1 MATPSPNPGALPKA
15 LAGLLLAA
23 GLLACDKGSG
33 PSNPSGNEG
42 YLTVDSSLVIDRY
55 PFLSA
60 ACAEVLPAGYVNA
73 DSIPKDA
80 VARVYVVSTAC
91 YAVSIR
97 IEDSLGRAVRS
108 LEYHFNLPGRI
119 DGDKDRGAEGFLP
132 WDGRNDA
139 GGKAGPGAY
148 LWRMDFNFGMDRRVR
163 FRADI
168 RLE

>member
-1 MATPSPNPGALPKA
+1 MAPRTTYPRALRNIS
-15 LAGLLLAA
+15 AGLMLA
-23 GLLACDKGSG
+23 GLLACDNNSG
-33 PSNPSGNEG
+33 PSDPPENEG
-42 YLTVDSSLVIDRY
+42 YLTVDSSLIIDRF

-60 ACAEVLPAGYVNA
+60 ACAEVLPAGFANA

-80 VARVYVVSTAC
+80 VTRVYVVSTAC

-97 IEDSLGRAVRS
+97 IEDSLGQPIRS

-119 DGDKDRGAEGFLP
+119 DGDKDRGAEGYLP

-139 GGKAGPGAY
+139 GVKAGPGAY
-148 LWRMDFNFGMDRRVR
+148 LWRMVFNFGMEREVR

>member
-1 MATPSPNPGALPKA
+1 MALRSPNRPAL
-15 LAGLLLAA
+15 LHFCAGMLLT
-23 GLLACDKGSG
+23 GLVACDKGSG
-33 PSNPSGNEG
+33 PSNPPENEG

-55 PFLSA
+55 AFLSA
-60 ACAEVLPAGYVNA
+60 ACAEVLPVGYANA
-73 DSIPKDA
+73 DSIPTDA

-97 IEDSLGRAVRS
+97 IEDSLGLAVRS
-108 LEYHFNLPGRI
+108 LEYHFSPPGRI
-119 DGDKDRGAEGFLP
+119 DGDKERGAEGFLP

-139 GGKAGPGAY
+139 GGKVGPGAY
-148 LWRMDFNFGMDRRVR
+148 LWRMVFNFGMDRAVR